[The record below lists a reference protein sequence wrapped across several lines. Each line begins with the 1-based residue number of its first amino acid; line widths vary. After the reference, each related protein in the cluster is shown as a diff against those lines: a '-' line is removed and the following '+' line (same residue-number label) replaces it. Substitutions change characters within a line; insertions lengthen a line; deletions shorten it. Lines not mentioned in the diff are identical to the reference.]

1 MTTRSPNRLAA
12 IRTAAVEL
20 FSEKG
25 YEATSVR
32 DLAGAVG
39 IQPASL
45 YAHFRGKEDVLL
57 AVIDEAAGRFE
68 TRWKDALTDS
78 DTSVLDRL
86 RRVLRAHIGAI
97 TEDLNAAA
105 VFLHEW
111 RALDPKR
118 RRKVLARRD
127 QYERWMLD
135 LLEEGVASGELR
147 ALDVHLTAKAAF
159 SLANGVHTW
168 YRPSGPLTSDD
179 IADRYFELL
188 VGGIA
193 A

>member
-1 MTTRSPNRLAA
+1 MKTRPPDRLAA
-12 IRTAAVEL
+12 IRSAAVEL

-32 DLAGAVG
+32 DLAEAVG

-45 YAHFRGKEDVLL
+45 YAHIRGKEDLLL

-68 TRWKDALTDS
+68 SRWKDALAQTEQ
-78 DTSVLDRL
+78 SVLDRL
-86 RRVLRAHIGAI
+86 RLVLRAHIGAI
-97 TEDLNAAA
+97 TEDLGAAA

-147 ALDVHLTAKAAF
+147 DTDVHLTAKAVF
-159 SLANGVHTW
+159 SLANGIHTW
-168 YRPSGPLTSDD
+168 YRPSGPLDPD
-179 IADRYFELL
+179 EIADRYFELL